1 VRTKCYKSYL
11 VKVAFNVLVTRPK
24 NQAENLCALIEQS
37 GATPIR
43 FPVLDIIP
51 VEPSDKI
58 KRILNTLQQ
67 YQWLFF
73 VSANAVNFA
82 LRANNGKIDISQ
94 HVCIVAVGLATA
106 GALRNAGL
114 NVNLVPE
121 QGFNTEAILAMPQ
134 LQEING
140 QSCLIVRGQGGRE
153 LLAQTLEQRGA
164 QVYYLE
170 LYRRIMPDTD
180 AGPVEKLLH
189 QNKLDVITITSGEA
203 LNNMLKMLD
212 SSVHRQLLATPLAV
226 ISQRIRQLAIELGF
240 KQVFV
245 SEQPADTALVKA
257 IVNGEKCGRSE

>member
-1 VRTKCYKSYL
+1 M
-11 VKVAFNVLVTRPK
+11 
-24 NQAENLCALIEQS
+24 QADNLCALIEQS
-37 GATPIR
+37 GGIPIR

-51 VEPSDKI
+51 AELNEKI
-58 KRILNTLQQ
+58 KSILNALQH

-73 VSANAVNFA
+73 VSTNAVNFA
-82 LRANNGKIDISQ
+82 LRANNGKIDIPQ
-94 HVCIVAVGLATA
+94 HVDIVAVGQATA
-106 GALRNAGL
+106 KALRNAGL
-114 NVNLVPE
+114 NVDLVPE
-121 QGFNTEAILAMPQ
+121 QGFNTEAILSMPQ
-134 LQEING
+134 LQTLNG

-153 LLAQTLEQRGA
+153 LLAQTLEERGA

-170 LYRRIMPDTD
+170 LYWRIMPEIDT
-180 AGPVEKLLH
+180 GPVERLLH

-203 LNNMLKMLD
+203 LKNLLKMLD
-212 SSVHRQLLATPLAV
+212 SSVHHQLLATPLAV

>member
-1 VRTKCYKSYL
+1 VTL
-11 VKVAFNVLVTRPK
+11 NVLITRPK
-24 NQAENLCALIEQS
+24 KQADNLCELIEQS
-37 GATPIR
+37 GGTPIR
-43 FPVLDIIP
+43 FPVLDIVP

-58 KRILNTLQQ
+58 KRTLNALQQ

-73 VSANAVNFA
+73 VSVNAVNFA

-94 HVCIVAVGLATA
+94 HIYIVAVGQATA
-106 GALRNAGL
+106 RALRNAGL

-134 LQEING
+134 LQTLNG
-140 QSCLIVRGQGGRE
+140 QSCLIVRGHGGRE
-153 LLAQTLEQRGA
+153 LLAQTLEERGA

-170 LYRRIMPDTD
+170 LYRRIMPEIDT
-180 AGPVEKLLH
+180 GPVERLLH

-203 LNNMLKMLD
+203 LKNLLKMLD
-212 SSVHRQLLATPLAV
+212 SSVHHQLLATPLAV
-226 ISQRIRQLAIELGF
+226 ISQRIRHLAIELGF

>member
-1 VRTKCYKSYL
+1 M
-11 VKVAFNVLVTRPK
+11 
-24 NQAENLCALIEQS
+24 QADNLCALIEQS
-37 GATPIR
+37 GGIPIR

-51 VEPSDKI
+51 AELNEKI
-58 KRILNTLQQ
+58 KSILNALQH

-73 VSANAVNFA
+73 VSTNAVNFA
-82 LRANNGKIDISQ
+82 LRANNGKIDIPQ
-94 HVCIVAVGLATA
+94 HVDIVAVGQATA
-106 GALRNAGL
+106 KALRNAGL
-114 NVNLVPE
+114 NVDLVPE
-121 QGFNTEAILAMPQ
+121 QGFNTEAILSMPQ
-134 LQEING
+134 LQTLNG

-170 LYRRIMPDTD
+170 LYRRIMPEIDT
-180 AGPVEKLLH
+180 GPVERLLH

-203 LNNMLKMLD
+203 LKNLLKMLD
-212 SSVHRQLLATPLAV
+212 SSVHHQLLATPLAV

>member
-1 VRTKCYKSYL
+1 M
-11 VKVAFNVLVTRPK
+11 
-24 NQAENLCALIEQS
+24 QADNLCALIEQS
-37 GATPIR
+37 GGIPIR

-51 VEPSDKI
+51 AELNEKI
-58 KRILNTLQQ
+58 KSILNALQH

-73 VSANAVNFA
+73 VSTNAVNFA
-82 LRANNGKIDISQ
+82 LRANNGKIDIPQ
-94 HVCIVAVGLATA
+94 HVGIVAVGQATA
-106 GALRNAGL
+106 KALRNAGL
-114 NVNLVPE
+114 NVDLVPE
-121 QGFNTEAILAMPQ
+121 QGFNTEAILSMPQ
-134 LQEING
+134 LQTLNG
-140 QSCLIVRGQGGRE
+140 QSCLIVRGHGGRE

-170 LYRRIMPDTD
+170 LYRRIMPEIDT
-180 AGPVEKLLH
+180 GPVERLLH

-203 LNNMLKMLD
+203 LKNLLKMLD
-212 SSVHRQLLATPLAV
+212 SSVHHQLLATPLAV